1 MRENVS
7 NEFVG
12 NIFLFIKVIQAEILI
27 FDAYKNGVMSI
38 TRNNWTKE
46 EIIAIYN
53 KPLMDLLYEAASI
66 HREHHN
72 PNVVQVSTLLS
83 IKTGGC
89 PEDCGYCPQAARYHT
104 DIEGNDLM
112 GVQQVKAQALRAKAS
127 GSSRVCMGAAWR
139 NVKDGPEFDQVL
151 EMVRTINKLDMEVCC
166 TLGMLTENQAHRLA
180 EAGLY
185 AYNHNLDTS
194 EEYYKE
200 VISTR
205 GFEDRIETIQN
216 VRKTNVTVCSGG
228 IIGMGESVE
237 DRAGMLVA
245 LSTLNPQPES
255 VPINALVAVEGTPM
269 EEEKP
274 VEIWE
279 MIRMVATT
287 RIVMPETQVRL
298 SAGRTNM
305 SREGQA
311 MCFFAGANSI
321 FAGDKLLTTP
331 NPDVNEDMKMF
342 EMLGLQPQKP
352 FIKKMQ
358 PETVEACDSEFQSLG
373 EKPKWSRPGHTIE
386 RNLEASGKGK

>member
-1 MRENVS
+1 MTAIRH
-7 NEFVG
+7 
-12 NIFLFIKVIQAEILI
+12 
-27 FDAYKNGVMSI
+27 
-38 TRNNWTKE
+38 NWTRE
-46 EIIAIYN
+46 EVLKTYN
-53 KPLMDLLYEAASI
+53 QPLMDLLFQAASI
-66 HREHHN
+66 HRAYHD
-72 PNVVQVSTLLS
+72 PNTVQVSTLIS

-112 GVQQVKAQALRAKAS
+112 SVSQVKAQALRARES

-166 TLGMLTENQAHRLA
+166 TLGMLTENQARRLA

-194 EEYYKE
+194 EDYYKD

-205 GFEDRIETIQN
+205 AFEDRLETIGN

-228 IIGMGESVE
+228 IIGMGEQLE

-245 LSTLNPQPES
+245 LSTLDPQPES
-255 VPINALVAVEGTPM
+255 VPINALVPVPGTPM
-269 EEEKP
+269 EDIERIS
-274 VEIWE
+274 IWE
-279 MIRMVATT
+279 MVRMVATT

-298 SAGRTNM
+298 SAGRTEM
-305 SREGQA
+305 SQEGQA
-311 MCFFAGANSI
+311 LCFFAGANSI

-331 NPDVNEDMKMF
+331 NPDVNEDMKLF
-342 EMLGLQPQKP
+342 NTLGLTPQPP
-352 FIKKMQ
+352 FVKKAR
-358 PETVEACDSEFQSLG
+358 PETIEAEESTLQSLG
-373 EKPKWSRPGHTIE
+373 EKPRWSRPGHVIA
-386 RNLEASGKGK
+386 RNEEAKRKHSS

>member
-1 MRENVS
+1 MNSIRHDWTSE
-7 NEFVG
+7 
-12 NIFLFIKVIQAEILI
+12 EIL
-27 FDAYKNGVMSI
+27 D
-38 TRNNWTKE
+38 
-46 EIIAIYN
+46 IYN
-53 KPLMDLLYEAASI
+53 LPLMELLYKAATV
-66 HREHHN
+66 HRAYHD
-72 PNVVQVSTLLS
+72 PNTVQVSTLLS

-112 GVQQVKAQALRAKAS
+112 SLRQVKAQALRAKAS

-139 NVKDGPEFDQVL
+139 NVKDGPEFDNVL

-166 TLGMLTENQAHRLA
+166 TLGMITENQAQRLA

-205 GFEDRIETIQN
+205 GYEDRLQTIDN

-228 IIGMGESVE
+228 IIGMGEKTE

-245 LSTLNPQPES
+245 LSTLDPQPES
-255 VPINALVAVEGTPM
+255 VPINALVAVDGTPL
-269 EEEKP
+269 EDQQP
-274 VEIWE
+274 VSIWE

-287 RIVMPETQVRL
+287 RIVMPQTQVRL
-298 SAGRTNM
+298 SAGRTEM
-305 SREGQA
+305 SKEGQA

-331 NPDVNEDMKMF
+331 NPDVSEDMELF
-342 EMLGLQPQKP
+342 SLLGLKPQAAFVKKAQPK
-352 FIKKMQ
+352 
-358 PETVEACDSEFQSLG
+358 TVEAKDSEYKAMG
-373 EKPKWSRPGHTIE
+373 EKPKWSRPSHSIE
-386 RNLEASGKGK
+386 KNELAKQKAKKAAL

>member
-1 MRENVS
+1 
-7 NEFVG
+7 
-12 NIFLFIKVIQAEILI
+12 
-27 FDAYKNGVMSI
+27 MSI
-38 TRNNWTKE
+38 TRHNWTKD
-46 EIIAIYN
+46 EIIALYN
-53 KPLMDLLYEAASI
+53 KPMMDLLFEAASV
-66 HREHHN
+66 HRQNHD

-104 DIEGNDLM
+104 DIQGNDLM
-112 GVQQVKAQALRAKAS
+112 SVQQVKAQALRAKAS

-139 NVKDGPEFDQVL
+139 NVKDGPEFDSVL

-166 TLGMLTENQAHRLA
+166 TLGMLTENQAARLA

-205 GFEDRIETIQN
+205 GFEDRLQTIEN

-228 IIGMGESVE
+228 IIGMGESVA

-245 LSTLNPQPES
+245 LASLNPQPES

-269 EEEKP
+269 EDEKP

-298 SAGRTNM
+298 SAGRTQM

-342 EMLGLQPQKP
+342 EMLGLVPQKP
-352 FIKKMQ
+352 FTKVSQ
-358 PETVEACDSEFQSLG
+358 PKTVEAEDSEFASLG
-373 EKPKWSRPGHTIE
+373 EKPRWSRPGHKIE
-386 RNLEASGKGK
+386 RNLEASGKKI

>member
-1 MRENVS
+1 
-7 NEFVG
+7 
-12 NIFLFIKVIQAEILI
+12 
-27 FDAYKNGVMSI
+27 MSS
-38 TRNNWTKE
+38 TKHNWTKE
-46 EIIAIYN
+46 EIIDIYN
-53 KPLMDLLYEAASI
+53 QPLMELLYTAASV
-66 HREHHN
+66 HREHHD

-104 DIEGNDLM
+104 NIEGNDLM
-112 GVQQVKAQALRAKAS
+112 SVSQVKAQALRAKES

-166 TLGMLTENQAHRLA
+166 TLGMITENQALRLA

-205 GFEDRIETIQN
+205 GFEDRLQTIEN

-228 IIGMGESVE
+228 IIGMGESIE

-255 VPINALVAVEGTPM
+255 VPINALVSVEGTPM
-269 EEEKP
+269 ENEKP

-287 RIVMPETQVRL
+287 RIIMPETQVRL
-298 SAGRTNM
+298 SAGRTQM

-311 MCFFAGANSI
+311 LCFFAGANSI

-342 EMLGLQPQKP
+342 ENLGLQAQKP
-352 FIKKMQ
+352 FIKLMK
-358 PETVEACDSEFQSLG
+358 PETVEAADSKYAPLG

-386 RNLEASGKGK
+386 RNLEASGKNK

>member
-1 MRENVS
+1 
-7 NEFVG
+7 
-12 NIFLFIKVIQAEILI
+12 
-27 FDAYKNGVMSI
+27 MSI
-38 TRNNWTKE
+38 TKHNWSKE

-53 KPLMDLLYEAASI
+53 KPMMDLLFEAATI
-66 HREHHN
+66 HREHHD

-112 GVQQVKAQALRAKAS
+112 SVSQVKAQALRAKSS

-166 TLGMLTENQAHRLA
+166 TLGMITENQAARLA

-205 GFEDRIETIQN
+205 GFEDRLQTIEN

-228 IIGMGESVE
+228 IIGMGESIE

-269 EEEKP
+269 ENEKP

-287 RIVMPETQVRL
+287 RIIMPETQVRL
-298 SAGRTNM
+298 SAGRMNM
-305 SREGQA
+305 SCEGQA

-342 EMLGLQPQKP
+342 EMLGLVPQKP
-352 FIKKMQ
+352 FIKIMQ
-358 PETVEACDSEFQSLG
+358 PATVEAADSEYQTLG

-386 RNLEASGKGK
+386 RNLEATTKVK

>member
-1 MRENVS
+1 MSEVRHDW
-7 NEFVG
+7 
-12 NIFLFIKVIQAEILI
+12 IKEDIL
-27 FDAYKNGVMSI
+27 
-38 TRNNWTKE
+38 
-46 EIIAIYN
+46 AIYN
-53 KPLMDLLYEAASI
+53 RPLMELLYDAATI
-66 HREHHN
+66 HRRHHD
-72 PNVVQVSTLLS
+72 PNTVQVSTLLS

-104 DIEGNDLM
+104 EIEGNDLM
-112 GVQQVKAQALRAKAS
+112 TVSHVKAQALRAKAS

-166 TLGMLTENQAHRLA
+166 TLGMLTENQAKRLA

-194 EEYYKE
+194 EDYYKD

-205 GFEDRIETIQN
+205 AFQDRLDTIDN
-216 VRKTNVTVCSGG
+216 VRKSNVTVCSGG
-228 IIGMGESVE
+228 IIGMGEKLE

-245 LSTLNPQPES
+245 LASLNPQPES

-269 EEEKP
+269 ENMDP
-274 VEIWE
+274 IPIWD

-298 SAGRTNM
+298 SAGRTQM

-331 NPDVNEDMKMF
+331 NPDVNEDMEMF
-342 EMLGLQPQKP
+342 KLLGLNPQKP
-352 FIKKMQ
+352 FTKISQ
-358 PETVEACDSEFQSLG
+358 PKTVEASESQFTSLD
-373 EKPKWSRPGHTIE
+373 EKPKWSGPGHKIE
-386 RNLEASGKGK
+386 RNEDAKQKVKLTD

>member
-1 MRENVS
+1 
-7 NEFVG
+7 
-12 NIFLFIKVIQAEILI
+12 
-27 FDAYKNGVMSI
+27 MST
-38 TRNNWTKE
+38 TRHDWTKE
-46 EIIAIYN
+46 EILDIYN
-53 KPLMDLLYEAASI
+53 KPLMELLYEAATV
-66 HREHHN
+66 HRKNHD
-72 PNVVQVSTLLS
+72 PNTVQVSTLLS

-89 PEDCGYCPQAARYHT
+89 SEDCGYCPQAARYNT

-112 GVQQVKAQALRAKAS
+112 SVPHVKAQALRAKES

-166 TLGMLTENQAHRLA
+166 TLGMVTENQAKRLS

-194 EEYYKE
+194 EDYYKD

-205 GFEDRIETIQN
+205 AFEDRLETIN
-216 VRKTNVTVCSGG
+216 HVRQSNITVCSGG
-228 IIGMGESVE
+228 IIGMGEKLE

-245 LSTLNPQPES
+245 LSSLNPQPES
-255 VPINALVAVEGTPM
+255 TPINALVAVEGTPM
-269 EEEKP
+269 EDIEP
-274 VEIWE
+274 IEIWE

-298 SAGRTNM
+298 SAGRTEM

-311 MCFFAGANSI
+311 LCFFAGANSI

-331 NPDVNEDMKMF
+331 NPDVNEDMAMF
-342 EMLGLQPQKP
+342 EVLGLNPQKP
-352 FIKKMQ
+352 FTKSAQ
-358 PETVEACDSEFQSLG
+358 PKTVEAEDSKFESLG
-373 EKPKWSRPGHTIE
+373 EKPKWTRPGHTIE
-386 RNLEASGKGK
+386 RNELAKQKAKLNG

>member
-1 MRENVS
+1 LIYRY
-7 NEFVG
+7 FYG
-12 NIFLFIKVIQAEILI
+12 LKIIFDVYIKFIHMGAERHNWTTQEIL
-27 FDAYKNGVMSI
+27 
-38 TRNNWTKE
+38 E
-46 EIIAIYN
+46 IYN
-53 KPLMDLLYEAASI
+53 KPLMELLYEAATE
-66 HREHHN
+66 HRRFHD
-72 PNVVQVSTLLS
+72 PNTVQVSTLLS

-104 DIEGNDLM
+104 DIENNDLM
-112 GVQQVKAQALRAKAS
+112 TVQQVKAQALRAKES

-139 NVKDGPEFDQVL
+139 NVKDGHEFEQVL

-166 TLGMLTENQAHRLA
+166 TLGMLTENQARRLA

-194 EEYYKE
+194 ENYYKD

-205 GFEDRIETIQN
+205 AFDDRLKTIEN
-216 VRKTNVTVCSGG
+216 VRKSNVTVCSGG
-228 IIGMGESVE
+228 IIGMGERLE

-269 EEEKP
+269 EDIDP
-274 VEIWE
+274 ISIWD

-287 RIVMPETQVRL
+287 RIVMPKTQVRL
-298 SAGRTNM
+298 SAGRTEM
-305 SREGQA
+305 TREGQA

-331 NPDVNEDMKMF
+331 NPDVNEDLRMF
-342 EMLGLQPQKP
+342 DQLGLIPQKP
-352 FIKKMQ
+352 FVKAPQ
-358 PETVEACDSEFQSLG
+358 PKTVEANESKLQPIG
-373 EKPKWSRPGHTIE
+373 EKPKWSRPEHKIE
-386 RNLEASGKGK
+386 RNELAKAKSNPGSLS

>member
-1 MRENVS
+1 
-7 NEFVG
+7 
-12 NIFLFIKVIQAEILI
+12 
-27 FDAYKNGVMSI
+27 MSI
-38 TRNNWTKE
+38 TKHNWTKE

-53 KPLMDLLYEAASI
+53 KPIMELLYEAATI
-66 HREHHN
+66 HRQNHD

-104 DIEGNDLM
+104 KVEGNDLM
-112 GVQQVKAQALRAKAS
+112 SVQQVKAQALRAKSS

-139 NVKDGPEFDQVL
+139 NVKDGPEFDEVL

-166 TLGMLTENQAHRLA
+166 TLGMLTENQAKRLA

-185 AYNHNLDTS
+185 AYNHNIDTS

-205 GFEDRIETIQN
+205 GFEDRLETINN

-228 IIGMGESVE
+228 IIGMGESIE

-269 EEEKP
+269 ENEKP

-298 SAGRTNM
+298 SAGRTQMNT
-305 SREGQA
+305 EGQA
-311 MCFFAGANSI
+311 LCFFAGANSI

-331 NPDVNEDMKMF
+331 NPDVDEDMKMF
-342 EMLGLQPQKP
+342 ELLGLKPQKP
-352 FIKKMQ
+352 FIKLMQ
-358 PETVEACDSEFQSLG
+358 PKTVEAVDSVYESLG
-373 EKPKWSRPGHTIE
+373 EKPRWTRPEHKIE
-386 RNLEASGKGK
+386 RNLEASIKNKS

>member
-1 MRENVS
+1 MISPRH
-7 NEFVG
+7 
-12 NIFLFIKVIQAEILI
+12 
-27 FDAYKNGVMSI
+27 
-38 TRNNWTKE
+38 NWTKE

-53 KPLMDLLYEAASI
+53 KPLMDLLYKAASI
-66 HREHHN
+66 HREHHD

-89 PEDCGYCPQAARYHT
+89 SEDCGYCPQAARYHT

-112 GVQQVKAQALRAKAS
+112 SVSQVKAQALRAREA

-139 NVKDGPEFDQVL
+139 NVKDGKEFDDVL

-166 TLGMLTENQAHRLA
+166 TLGMITENQAQRLA

-185 AYNHNLDTS
+185 AYNHNLDSS

-205 GFEDRIETIQN
+205 GYQDRLDTIDN

-228 IIGMGESVE
+228 IIGMGENIE

-255 VPINALVAVEGTPM
+255 TPINALVAVEGTPL
-269 EEEKP
+269 EDQKP
-274 VEIWE
+274 VSIWE
-279 MIRMVATT
+279 MVRMVATT

-298 SAGRTNM
+298 SAGRTQM

-342 EMLGLQPQKP
+342 ELLGLNPQKP
-352 FIKKMQ
+352 FTKKVQ
-358 PETVEACDSEFQSLG
+358 PQTVEAEDSAFEALG

-386 RNLEASGKGK
+386 KNLKASGKL

>member
-1 MRENVS
+1 MHDK
-7 NEFVG
+7 
-12 NIFLFIKVIQAEILI
+12 IAP
-27 FDAYKNGVMSI
+27 MS
-38 TRNNWTKE
+38 TTKHNWTKE

-53 KPLMDLLYEAASI
+53 KPMMDLLFEAATI
-66 HREHHN
+66 HREQHD

-104 DIEGNDLM
+104 GLEGNDLM
-112 GVQQVKAQALRAKAS
+112 SVSQVKAQALRAKS
-127 GSSRVCMGAAWR
+127 GGSSRVCMGAAWR

-166 TLGMLTENQAHRLA
+166 TLGMITENQAKRLA

-205 GFEDRIETIQN
+205 GFEDRLETIEN

-245 LSTLNPQPES
+245 LSTLDPQPES

-269 EEEKP
+269 EDEKP
-274 VEIWE
+274 IEIWE

-331 NPDVNEDMKMF
+331 NPDVEDDMKMF
-342 EMLGLQPQKP
+342 ELLGLKPQKP
-352 FIKKMQ
+352 FTKVSQ
-358 PETVEACDSEFQSLG
+358 PATVEAADSEYQSLG
-373 EKPKWSRPGHTIE
+373 EKPRWTRPGHTIE

>member
-1 MRENVS
+1 MSKTRNDWS
-7 NEFVG
+7 
-12 NIFLFIKVIQAEILI
+12 KKEIL
-27 FDAYKNGVMSI
+27 D
-38 TRNNWTKE
+38 
-46 EIIAIYN
+46 IYN
-53 KPLMDLLYEAASI
+53 KPLMELLYEAATI
-66 HREHHN
+66 HRENHD
-72 PNVVQVSTLLS
+72 PNTVQVSTLLS

-104 DIEGNDLM
+104 EIEGNDLM
-112 GVQQVKAQALRAKAS
+112 TVSHVKAQALRAKAS

-166 TLGMLTENQAHRLA
+166 TLGMLTENQANRLA

-194 EEYYKE
+194 EDYYKD

-205 GFEDRIETIQN
+205 AFEDRLETIDN
-216 VRKTNVTVCSGG
+216 VRKSNVTVCSGG
-228 IIGMGESVE
+228 IIGMGEELE

-245 LSTLNPQPES
+245 LSSLNPQPES

-269 EEEKP
+269 ADMEP
-274 VEIWE
+274 ISIWD

-287 RIVMPETQVRL
+287 RIVLPDTQVRL
-298 SAGRTNM
+298 SAGRTEM

-331 NPDVNEDMKMF
+331 NPDVNEDMEMF
-342 EMLGLQPQKP
+342 KLLGLNPQKP
-352 FIKKMQ
+352 FTKISQ
-358 PETVEACDSEFQSLG
+358 PKTVEAIDSELKPLG
-373 EKPKWSRPGHTIE
+373 EKPKWTRPSHSID
-386 RNLEASGKGK
+386 RNEAAKTAAKMTE

>member
-1 MRENVS
+1 
-7 NEFVG
+7 
-12 NIFLFIKVIQAEILI
+12 
-27 FDAYKNGVMSI
+27 MS
-38 TRNNWTKE
+38 TTKHDWTKQ
-46 EIIAIYN
+46 EIIEIYN
-53 KPLMDLLYEAASI
+53 MPLMDLLYKAATI
-66 HREHHN
+66 HREHHD
-72 PNVVQVSTLLS
+72 PNIVQVSTLLS

-112 GVQQVKAQALRAKAS
+112 SVQQVKAQALRAKAS

-166 TLGMLTENQAHRLA
+166 TLGMLTENQAKRLA

-194 EEYYKE
+194 QEYYKD

-205 GFEDRIETIQN
+205 DYQDRLKTIDN

-245 LSTLNPQPES
+245 LASLNPQPES
-255 VPINALVAVEGTPM
+255 VPINALVAVEGTPL
-269 EEEKP
+269 EDQKP

-287 RIVMPETQVRL
+287 RIVMPQTQVRL
-298 SAGRTNM
+298 SAGRTQM
-305 SREGQA
+305 SHEGQA
-311 MCFFAGANSI
+311 LCFFAGANSI

-342 EMLGLQPQKP
+342 EALGLVPQKP
-352 FIKKMQ
+352 FTKISQ
-358 PETVEACDSEFQSLG
+358 PKTVEAEDSQYQSLG
-373 EKPKWSRPGHTIE
+373 EKPRWSRPGHKIE
-386 RNLEASGKGK
+386 RNIEASVKHK